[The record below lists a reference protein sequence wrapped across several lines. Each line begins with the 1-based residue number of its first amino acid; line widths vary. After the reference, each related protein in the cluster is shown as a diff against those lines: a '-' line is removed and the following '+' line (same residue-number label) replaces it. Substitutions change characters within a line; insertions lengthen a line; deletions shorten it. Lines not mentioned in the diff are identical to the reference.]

1 MTPPLQFSRRAF
13 SAGVLAA
20 GVSPASA
27 SEPPHDTTLAQDFD
41 ELWTTLRD
49 HYCFFSEKRTD
60 WDRVR
65 RLYRPQAIAAPSY
78 EAFQD
83 ITRRV
88 LCELYDAHTHLSDPP
103 DGAPRWPLYDV
114 LAERAG
120 GDVRIAAVQ
129 EGSSAADAGVRI
141 GDVVVGV
148 DGAPIERVIADL
160 MPRCLTRPDPEAD
173 RYAINV
179 AVAGHTAQP
188 RQMRLRGSDGV
199 ERDVALPLKRR
210 PDAPD
215 IESRR
220 LDGDLGY
227 IRIRTFANEGAVAA
241 FDLALNLL
249 GTTRGIV
256 IDVRGNGGGDT
267 AVARPMMGRFITETR
282 PYAHMRRRNGRGLS
296 QPWIETV
303 DPRGP
308 FTYDGKVV
316 VLTDHWSGSMAEG
329 FPMGMRA
336 VAGAR
341 IVGTRMMGLGAAV
354 FSLRLDRTGVG
365 AQYSAEPVYDVNDQ
379 PRWLLTPDVETA
391 PGADILAAGVAELRR
406 IIGWAG

>member
-1 MTPPLQFSRRAF
+1 MTLPINVSRRAF
-13 SAGVLAA
+13 GAGLVAASVGSAYAV
-20 GVSPASA
+20 
-27 SEPPHDTTLAQDFD
+27 EPPHDTTLAQDFD

-49 HYCFFSEKRTD
+49 RYCFFAEKRTD
-60 WDRVR
+60 WNHVR
-65 RLYRPQAIAAPSY
+65 RMYRPQALAAPSY
-78 EAFQD
+78 EAFQE

-129 EGSSAADAGVRI
+129 EDSSAADAGVRI

-282 PYAHMRRRNGRGLS
+282 PYAHMRRRNVRGLS

-316 VLTDHWSGSMAEG
+316 VLTDHWSGSLAEG

-379 PRWLLTPDVETA
+379 PRWLLRPDVETA

-406 IIGWAG
+406 IIGLAG

>member
-1 MTPPLQFSRRAF
+1 MTLPINVSRRAF
-13 SAGVLAA
+13 GAGLVAASVGSAYAV
-20 GVSPASA
+20 
-27 SEPPHDTTLAQDFD
+27 EPPHDTTLAQDFD

-49 HYCFFSEKRTD
+49 RYCFFAEKRTD
-60 WDRVR
+60 WDHVR
-65 RLYRPQAIAAPSY
+65 RMYRPQALAAPSY
-78 EAFQD
+78 EAFQE

-103 DGAPRWPLYDV
+103 GGAPRWPLYDL

-141 GDVVVGV
+141 GDVVVSV
-148 DGAPIERVIADL
+148 DGVAIETIVADL
-160 MPRCLTRPDPEAD
+160 MPKCLTRPDVEAD
-173 RYAINV
+173 RYVINV
-179 AVAGHTAQP
+179 AVAGHTTLP
-188 RQMRLRGSDGV
+188 RLMRLRGGDGV

-215 IESRR
+215 VESQR
-220 LDGDLGY
+220 LDEQLGY
-227 IRIRTFANEGAVAA
+227 IRIRTFANDSAVEA
-241 FDLALNLL
+241 FDLALRSLEA
-249 GTTRGIV
+249 TRGLV

-267 AVARPMMGRFITETR
+267 AVARPIMGRFITETR
-282 PYAHMRRRNGRGLS
+282 PYAHMRRRRGRGLGR
-296 QPWIETV
+296 PWVETV

-308 FTYDGKVV
+308 FTYAGKVV
-316 VLTDHWSGSMAEG
+316 VLADHWSGSMAEG
-329 FPMGMRA
+329 FPMGMRT

-354 FSLRLDRTGVG
+354 FSLRLDRTGIG

-379 PRWLLTPDVETA
+379 PRWLLAPDVETA

>member
-1 MTPPLQFSRRAF
+1 MTLPLRLSRRAF
-13 SAGVLAA
+13 GAGVLAA
-20 GVSPASA
+20 GAAPARA
-27 SEPPHDTTLAQDFD
+27 SEPSHDTTLTQDFD

-49 HYCFFSEKRTD
+49 RYCFFGEKRTD
-60 WDRVR
+60 WDQVR

-78 EAFQD
+78 EAFQE

-88 LCELYDAHTHLSDPP
+88 LCELYDAHTHLSDPL
-103 DGAPRWPLYDV
+103 DGAPRWPLYDL

-120 GDVRIAAVQ
+120 GDVRIVAVQ
-129 EGSSAADAGVRI
+129 DGSSAADAGVRI

-148 DGAPIERVIADL
+148 DGAPIDRGIGDL
-160 MPRCLTRPDPEAD
+160 MPRCLTRPDPEAE
-173 RYAINV
+173 RYVINV

-188 RQMRLRGSDGV
+188 RQMRLRGGDGV

-210 PDAPD
+210 PEAPD
-215 IESRR
+215 VESRQ
-220 LDGDLGY
+220 LGEGLGY
-227 IRIRTFANEGAVAA
+227 IRIRTFANDSAVEVFDAA
-241 FDLALNLL
+241 LAVLAA
-249 GTTRGIV
+249 TRGLI

-267 AVARPMMGRFITETR
+267 AVARPIMGRFITETR
-282 PYAHMRRRNGRGLS
+282 PYAHMRRRSGRGLS
-296 QPWIETV
+296 QRWVEAV

-308 FTYDGKVV
+308 FTYAGKVV
-316 VLTDHWSGSMAEG
+316 VLADHWSGSMAEG

-365 AQYSAEPVYDVNDQ
+365 AQYSAEPVYDVNDR
-379 PRWLLTPDVETA
+379 PRWLLAPDVETA
-391 PGADILAAGVAELRR
+391 PGADILAAGEAELRR

>member
-13 SAGVLAA
+13 GAGVLAG

-65 RLYRPQAIAAPSY
+65 RLYGPQAIAAPSY
-78 EAFQD
+78 EAFQE

-129 EGSSAADAGVRI
+129 EDSSAADAGVRI

-241 FDLALNLL
+241 FD
-249 GTTRGIV
+249 
-256 IDVRGNGGGDT
+256 
-267 AVARPMMGRFITETR
+267 P
-282 PYAHMRRRNGRGLS
+282 S
-296 QPWIETV
+296 
-303 DPRGP
+303 
-308 FTYDGKVV
+308 
-316 VLTDHWSGSMAEG
+316 S
-329 FPMGMRA
+329 RA
-336 VAGAR
+336 CSRSPA
-341 IVGTRMMGLGAAV
+341 
-354 FSLRLDRTGVG
+354 
-365 AQYSAEPVYDVNDQ
+365 SAS
-379 PRWLLTPDVETA
+379 A
-391 PGADILAAGVAELRR
+391 PSRVST
-406 IIGWAG
+406 

>member
-13 SAGVLAA
+13 GAGVLAA

-49 HYCFFSEKRTD
+49 RYCFFSEKRTD
-60 WDRVR
+60 WERVR

-78 EAFQD
+78 EAFQE

-88 LCELYDAHTHLSDPP
+88 LCELYDAHTHLSNPP
-103 DGAPRWPLYDV
+103 DGAPRWPLYDLLV
-114 LAERAG
+114 ERVG
-120 GDVRIAAVQ
+120 SDIRVAAVQ
-129 EGSSAADAGVRI
+129 EGSSAADAGVRVGDTVI
-141 GDVVVGV
+141 GI
-148 DGAPIERVIADL
+148 DGAPVERVVADL

-188 RQMRLRGSDGV
+188 RQLRIRSGESA

-215 IESRR
+215 VESRR
-220 LDGDLGY
+220 LEGDLGY
-227 IRIRTFANEGAVAA
+227 IRIRTFANEGAVEA
-241 FDLALNLL
+241 FDVALSDLSA
-249 GTTRGIV
+249 TRGLV
-256 IDVRGNGGGDT
+256 IDARGNGGGDT
-267 AVARPMMGRFITETR
+267 AVARPIMGRFITETR

-296 QPWIETV
+296 QPWIETA

-308 FTYDGKVV
+308 FTYAGKVV

-379 PRWLLTPDVETA
+379 PRWLLMPDVETT

-406 IIGWAG
+406 MI

>member
-1 MTPPLQFSRRAF
+1 MTLPLHFSRRAF
-13 SAGVLAA
+13 GAGVLAA
-20 GVSPASA
+20 GISPASA

-49 HYCFFSEKRTD
+49 RYCFFGEKRTD
-60 WDRVR
+60 WDHVR
-65 RLYRPQAIAAPSY
+65 RVYRPQAIAAPSY

-103 DGAPRWPLYDV
+103 DGAPRWPLYDL

-120 GDVRIAAVQ
+120 ADVRIVAVQ
-129 EGSSAADAGVRI
+129 DGSSAADAGVRI
-141 GDVVVGV
+141 GDVVIGV
-148 DGAPIERVIADL
+148 DGTPIERVIGDL
-160 MPRCLTRPDPEAD
+160 MPRCLTRPDPEAE
-173 RYAINV
+173 RYVINV

-188 RQMRLRGSDGV
+188 RQMRLRGGDGV
-199 ERDVALPLKRR
+199 ECDVALPLKRR
-210 PDAPD
+210 PEAPD
-215 IESRR
+215 VESRQ
-220 LDGDLGY
+220 LGEELGY
-227 IRIRTFANEGAVAA
+227 IRIRTFANDSAVEA
-241 FDLALNLL
+241 FDAALAGLAA
-249 GTTRGIV
+249 TRGLI

-267 AVARPMMGRFITETR
+267 AVARPIMGRFITETR
-282 PYAHMRRRNGRGLS
+282 PYAHMRRRSGRGLS
-296 QPWIETV
+296 QRWVETV

-308 FTYDGKVV
+308 FTYAGKVV
-316 VLTDHWSGSMAEG
+316 VLADHWSGSMAEG

-365 AQYSAEPVYDVNDQ
+365 AQYSAEPVYDVNDG
-379 PRWLLTPDVETA
+379 PRWLLAPDVETA
-391 PGADILAAGVAELRR
+391 PGADILAAGEAELQR